1 MTPQLDARCAS
12 AYTASVAAWRVAWD
26 DDRAQYIVTRGEVEV
41 VPTKARDEDVARM
54 RADALAVALNRLE
67 RAPSGAGLA
76 ERKVHN
82 ANEDAT

>member
-12 AYTASVAAWRVAWD
+12 AYTARMTAAWRVTWSEP
-26 DDRAQYIVTRGEVEV
+26 RGQYIVTRGEVEV

-67 RAPSGAGLA
+67 RAPDGAGLA
-76 ERKVHN
+76 KRK
-82 ANEDAT
+82 TP